1 MHDSFS
7 IVVAI
12 TAILI
17 PNLHLQ
23 VYAYPSAY
31 TKSSV
36 VASRSLISSDHVDDH
51 VLWAEIW
58 RLFLHFH
65 L

>member
-12 TAILI
+12 TEILI

-23 VYAYPSAY
+23 VYAYP
-31 TKSSV
+31 KSSV
-36 VASRSLISSDHVDDH
+36 VASRCLISSDHVATFNGN
-51 VLWAEIW
+51 LEAI
-58 RLFLHFH
+58 FTFSPQKM
-65 L
+65 